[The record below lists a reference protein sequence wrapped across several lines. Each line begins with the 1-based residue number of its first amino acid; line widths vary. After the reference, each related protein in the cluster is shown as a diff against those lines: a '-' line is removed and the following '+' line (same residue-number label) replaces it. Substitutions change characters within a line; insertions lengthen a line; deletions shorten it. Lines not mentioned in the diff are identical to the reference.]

1 MMVVTYGY
9 LAETPRFVEAAMEC
23 VPVIG
28 RPAIKDDAC
37 IISDAMDFTYRSGTE
52 QEPRS
57 DASPSHPCAAPFW
70 I

>member
-28 RPAIKDDAC
+28 RLAKDDAC

-52 QEPRS
+52 QEP
-57 DASPSHPCAAPFW
+57 
-70 I
+70 